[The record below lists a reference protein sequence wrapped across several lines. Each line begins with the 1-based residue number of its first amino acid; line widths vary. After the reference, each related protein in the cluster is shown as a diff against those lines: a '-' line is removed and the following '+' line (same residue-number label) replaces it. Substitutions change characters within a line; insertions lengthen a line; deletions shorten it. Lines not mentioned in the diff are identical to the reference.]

1 MDKLLLLIVLSD
13 MRNALRTADEM
24 NFCVYP
30 GVPDPVLITRL
41 CTFSPT
47 LLTYFLSAKRQHHAL
62 HECQQ
67 FQPLSLPQINL
78 AVPVST
84 SAGAVQV

>member
-41 CTFSPT
+41 CTFFPT
-47 LLTYFLSAKRQHHAL
+47 LLTYFYQQSANIMHSMNVNSFSH
-62 HECQQ
+62 
-67 FQPLSLPQINL
+67 SLFHRL
-78 AVPVST
+78 T
-84 SAGAVQV
+84 

>member
-41 CTFSPT
+41 CTFFPT
-47 LLTYFLSAKRQHHAL
+47 LLTYFYQQSANIMHSMNVNSFSHSLSHRL
-62 HECQQ
+62 
-67 FQPLSLPQINL
+67 
-78 AVPVST
+78 T
-84 SAGAVQV
+84 

>member
-13 MRNALRTADEM
+13 MRNALRTADVM

-41 CTFSPT
+41 CTFFPT
-47 LLTYFLSAKRQHHAL
+47 LLTYFYQQSANIMHSMNVNSFSHSLSHRL
-62 HECQQ
+62 
-67 FQPLSLPQINL
+67 N
-78 AVPVST
+78 
-84 SAGAVQV
+84 

>member
-13 MRNALRTADEM
+13 MRNALRTADM

-41 CTFSPT
+41 CTFPPT
-47 LLTYFLSAKRQHHAL
+47 RLTYFYQQSANIMHSMNVNSFSHSLSHRL
-62 HECQQ
+62 
-67 FQPLSLPQINL
+67 
-78 AVPVST
+78 T
-84 SAGAVQV
+84 

>member
-13 MRNALRTADEM
+13 MRNALRTADVM

-41 CTFSPT
+41 CTFP
-47 LLTYFLSAKRQHHAL
+47 
-62 HECQQ
+62 
-67 FQPLSLPQINL
+67 PLF
-78 AVPVST
+78 
-84 SAGAVQV
+84 

>member
-41 CTFSPT
+41 CTFFPT
-47 LLTYFLSAKRQHHAL
+47 LLTYFYQQSTNIMHSMNVNSFSHSLSHRL
-62 HECQQ
+62 
-67 FQPLSLPQINL
+67 
-78 AVPVST
+78 T
-84 SAGAVQV
+84 

>member
-13 MRNALRTADEM
+13 MRNALRTADVM

-41 CTFSPT
+41 CTFFPT
-47 LLTYFLSAKRQHHAL
+47 ILTYFYQQSANIMHSMNVNSFSHSLSHRL
-62 HECQQ
+62 
-67 FQPLSLPQINL
+67 
-78 AVPVST
+78 T
-84 SAGAVQV
+84 

>member
-13 MRNALRTADEM
+13 MRNALRTADMM

-41 CTFSPT
+41 CTFPPT
-47 LLTYFLSAKRQHHAL
+47 HLTYFYQQSANIMHSMNVNSFSHSLSHRL
-62 HECQQ
+62 
-67 FQPLSLPQINL
+67 
-78 AVPVST
+78 T
-84 SAGAVQV
+84 

>member
-1 MDKLLLLIVLSD
+1 MDKLLLLIALSD

-41 CTFSPT
+41 CTFSP
-47 LLTYFLSAKRQHHAL
+47 LF
-62 HECQQ
+62 
-67 FQPLSLPQINL
+67 
-78 AVPVST
+78 
-84 SAGAVQV
+84 

>member
-13 MRNALRTADEM
+13 MRNALRTADMM

-41 CTFSPT
+41 CTFPPT
-47 LLTYFLSAKRQHHAL
+47 RLTYFYQQSANIMHSMNVNSFSHSLSHRL
-62 HECQQ
+62 
-67 FQPLSLPQINL
+67 
-78 AVPVST
+78 T
-84 SAGAVQV
+84 

>member
-13 MRNALRTADEM
+13 MRNALRTADMM

-41 CTFSPT
+41 CTFFPT
-47 LLTYFLSAKRQHHAL
+47 LLTYFYQQSANIMHSMNVNSFSHSLSHRL
-62 HECQQ
+62 
-67 FQPLSLPQINL
+67 
-78 AVPVST
+78 T
-84 SAGAVQV
+84 

>member
-13 MRNALRTADEM
+13 MRNALRTADVM

-47 LLTYFLSAKRQHHAL
+47 LLTCFYQQSANIMHSMNVNSFSHSLSHRL
-62 HECQQ
+62 
-67 FQPLSLPQINL
+67 
-78 AVPVST
+78 T
-84 SAGAVQV
+84 

>member
-41 CTFSPT
+41 CTFFPT
-47 LLTYFLSAKRQHHAL
+47 ILTYFYQQSANIMHSMNVNSFSHSLSHRL
-62 HECQQ
+62 
-67 FQPLSLPQINL
+67 
-78 AVPVST
+78 T
-84 SAGAVQV
+84 

>member
-13 MRNALRTADEM
+13 MRNALRTADVM

-41 CTFSPT
+41 CTFPPT
-47 LLTYFLSAKRQHHAL
+47 LLTYFYQQSANIMHSMNVNSFSHSLSHRL
-62 HECQQ
+62 
-67 FQPLSLPQINL
+67 
-78 AVPVST
+78 T
-84 SAGAVQV
+84 

>member
-13 MRNALRTADEM
+13 MRNALRTADVM

-41 CTFSPT
+41 CTFFPT
-47 LLTYFLSAKRQHHAL
+47 LLTYFYQQSANIMHSMNVNSFSHSLSHRL
-62 HECQQ
+62 
-67 FQPLSLPQINL
+67 
-78 AVPVST
+78 T
-84 SAGAVQV
+84 